1 MTRNGKKVKM
11 TAVSMLHYIRLAYR
25 SALLVA
31 FLIVYLHYRLH
42 GGEDVETILEK
53 RPLIITIIWTV
64 FTVEMIQ
71 RFFPS
76 RLESPGSQKQF
87 ARNYIRTGS
96 TEIKVQDNNA
106 VMLVALIWIAFN
118 GIFGALHM
126 MGILDDGIMILL
138 CCVYSVCDM
147 VCILFFCPFQAWFMK
162 NKCCVT
168 CRIYNWDYAMMFTP
182 LFFVRESYTWSL
194 LVLSV
199 ALMLR
204 WEITFYRYP
213 ERFAES
219 TNGYLHCSNCTEK
232 LCSHKN
238 HLKKLW
244 KQVAEYTE
252 GRVRKLSGKS

>member
-25 SALLVA
+25 LALLVA

-138 CCVYSVCDM
+138 CCVDSVCDM
-147 VCILFFCPFQAWFMK
+147 ICILLFCPFQAWCRK
-162 NKCCVT
+162 KKCCVT
-168 CRIYNWDYAMMFTP
+168 CR
-182 LFFVRESYTWSL
+182 V
-194 LVLSV
+194 
-199 ALMLR
+199 
-204 WEITFYRYP
+204 
-213 ERFAES
+213 
-219 TNGYLHCSNCTEK
+219 
-232 LCSHKN
+232 
-238 HLKKLW
+238 
-244 KQVAEYTE
+244 
-252 GRVRKLSGKS
+252 